1 MPDPIILV
9 CYANQSHKYIDE
21 KNLIHSTIESLADSS
36 QLIRINAQTGTEV
49 TSQLIVVLSVAH
61 I

>member
-1 MPDPIILV
+1 MGL
-9 CYANQSHKYIDE
+9 CYANQSHKYTDE

-36 QLIRINAQTGTEV
+36 QLIRINAQTGTDV

-61 I
+61 L